1 MTQRQAQRF
10 LLSINVTYEMSV
22 HEGLWK
28 PAEKLN
34 RGKIVNVSTGGLC
47 LLTDEALEIGQV
59 LKMALPL
66 PRVDVTAPTLAEV
79 RWVKNESPKSG
90 YQAGLRFLL

>member
-10 LLSINVTYEMSV
+10 LLSVIVNYEMSV
-22 HEGLWK
+22 HESSLRPVETPVAG
-28 PAEKLN
+28 KLMN
-34 RGKIVNVSTGGLC
+34 ISNGGLC
-47 LLTDEALEIGQV
+47 LLTDVSLKVGQV

-66 PRVDVTAPTLAEV
+66 HSVEATAPTLAEV
-79 RWVKNESPKSG
+79 RWVRKEDSQGS